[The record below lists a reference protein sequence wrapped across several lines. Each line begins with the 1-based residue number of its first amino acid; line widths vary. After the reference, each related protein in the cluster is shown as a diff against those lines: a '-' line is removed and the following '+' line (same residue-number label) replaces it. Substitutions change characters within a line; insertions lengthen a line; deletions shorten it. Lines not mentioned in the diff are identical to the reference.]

1 MRLAL
6 GLERF
11 GLHCLLMLLGLTAPP
26 PWCWA
31 AGLDPQ
37 LLAQTRHC
45 LSCHAVD
52 HKVVGPAYS
61 DVAQR
66 YLNDTAA
73 LTRLAQKV
81 RLGGGGVWGAVPMP
95 ANAQVT
101 PEEARVLVQWIL
113 QLSTPPNQATQP
125 KRP

>member
-1 MRLAL
+1 
-6 GLERF
+6 
-11 GLHCLLMLLGLTAPP
+11 
-26 PWCWA
+26 
-31 AGLDPQ
+31 
-37 LLAQTRHC
+37 
-45 LSCHAVD
+45 VD